1 MTDINKVN
9 DEALENVTG
18 GARRIVSGSPVGYA
32 HVRTG
37 PGKGYEVAYDVDN
50 GCAVYTTG
58 RHTWNGDYNWY
69 ELTNGCWIAGSLIGY
84 SRLTGFKTGQN

>member
-37 PGKGYEVAYDVDN
+37 PAMKLLMTSTTAALFTQQDVTH
-50 GCAVYTTG
+50 GTATTTG
-58 RHTWNGDYNWY
+58 M
-69 ELTNGCWIAGSLIGY
+69 S
-84 SRLTGFKTGQN
+84 